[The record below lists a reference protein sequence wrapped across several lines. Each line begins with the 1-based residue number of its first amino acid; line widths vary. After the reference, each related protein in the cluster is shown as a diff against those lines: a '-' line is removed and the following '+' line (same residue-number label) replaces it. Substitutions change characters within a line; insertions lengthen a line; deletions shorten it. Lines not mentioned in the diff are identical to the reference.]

1 MTVFCCVSGGPHG
14 LEEMLKET
22 GPAMGLLLILLVPI
36 VWALPDVLCTA
47 ELAAAIPEE
56 GGYVIWVRRAMGPF
70 WSFSNA
76 WWSWIYTLVD
86 AATYPVLFA
95 TYVSKLLGSTLG
107 ITSFE
112 AGFPRWGLSLL
123 MIVAFTGLNIRGTRE
138 VGRASVVFAFAI
150 IGPFLLF
157 SLVGLGRLAMH
168 PVTIVPSFALDRGA
182 LSSGLALA
190 MWNYLGWDALSTVA
204 EEVEDPARAYP
215 RAMIGGIGIVTLV
228 YFLPVLTGLAFYP
241 DVSKWVEGAWPDIA
255 RAVAGDWIGVPVSLA
270 GIVSVIALFTAS
282 LLGSS
287 RIPFV
292 LAEQRFL
299 PQWLVALHPRFGTPY
314 RALLLCGAVFAVLAW
329 GSFVDLVALNV
340 VLYAA
345 ALVLELASLLVL
357 RVKEPDLPRPFRI
370 RGGWPVLG
378 IVFLM
383 PTALLVL
390 LVATSIHEEGW
401 AKQGLTAAI
410 LFSGPLIYAI
420 VRRWQRRTPIMG

>member
-14 LEEMLKET
+14 MEEMLKET
-22 GPAMGLLLILLVPI
+22 GPGLGLLLILLVPL

-70 WSFSNA
+70 WSFINA
-76 WWSWIYTLVD
+76 WWSWLYTLVD

-107 ITSFE
+107 IHAFDG
-112 AGFPRWGLSLL
+112 GFHRWGLSFF

-138 VGRASVVFAFAI
+138 VGRASVIFAALI

-157 SLVGLGRLAMH
+157 SLIGLGKLAVH
-168 PVTIVPSFALDRGA
+168 PIPIVHRFVLDRNS

-215 RAMIGGIGIVTLV
+215 RAMVGGIGIVTLV
-228 YFLPVLTGLAFYP
+228 YLLPVLTGLAFYP
-241 DVSKWVEGAWPDIA
+241 DVSKWIEGAWPDIA
-255 RAVAGDWIGVPVSLA
+255 EAVAGSWIRIPISLA
-270 GIVSVIALFTAS
+270 GIVSVIALFTTS

-292 LAEQRFL
+292 LAEQRFF
-299 PQWLVALHPRFGTPY
+299 PRSLVALHPRFGTPY
-314 RALLLCGAVFAVLAW
+314 RALILCAVIFAALAW
-329 GSFVDLVALNV
+329 GSFTDLVALNV

-345 ALVLELASLLVL
+345 ALVLELASLLIL

-378 IVFLM
+378 LVFLL
-383 PTALLVL
+383 PTLLSIL
-390 LVATSIHEEGW
+390 LVATSIKEDGW
-401 AKQGLTAAI
+401 AKQRLTMAI
-410 LFSGPLIYAI
+410 LVSGPLIYAG
-420 VRRWQRRTPIMG
+420 VRRWQATD

>member
-14 LEEMLKET
+14 MEEMLKET
-22 GPAMGLLLILLVPI
+22 GAGMGLLLILLIPI

-70 WSFSNA
+70 WSFVNG
-76 WWSWIYTLVD
+76 WWSWLYTLVD
-86 AATYPVLFA
+86 AAIYPVLFA

-107 ITSFE
+107 IHVFDE
-112 AGFPRWGLSLL
+112 KFAHWGLSLF
-123 MIVAFTGLNIRGTRE
+123 MILVFTTLNVRGTRE
-138 VGRASVVFAFAI
+138 VGRASVVFAALI

-157 SLVGLGRLAMH
+157 SLIGLGRLAVH
-168 PVTIVPSFALDRGA
+168 PVPIVPSFAFDRGA
-182 LSSGLALA
+182 LSAGLSLA

-228 YFLPVLTGLAFYP
+228 YLLPVLTGLAFYP
-241 DVSKWVEGAWPDIA
+241 DVSKWIEGAWPDIA
-255 RAVAGDWIGVPVSLA
+255 EAVAGRWIRVPIAIA
-270 GIVSVIALFTAS
+270 GIASVIGLFTSS

-292 LAEQRFL
+292 LAAERFL
-299 PQWLVALHPRFGTPY
+299 PQPLVALHPRFGTPY
-314 RALLLCGAVFAVLAW
+314 RALILCGIVFGVLAF
-329 GSFVDLVALNV
+329 GSFTDLVTVNV

-345 ALVLELASLLVL
+345 ALALELASLLVL

-370 RGGWPVLG
+370 RGGWPVLAL
-378 IVFLM
+378 VFLM
-383 PTALLVL
+383 PMLVLGLLVSL
-390 LVATSIHEEGW
+390 SVKEDGW
-401 AKQGLTAAI
+401 AKQELTGAI
-410 LFSGPLIYAI
+410 LVSGPIIYVG
-420 VRRWQRRTPIMG
+420 VRRWQKTA